1 MRPRHFPI
9 RWLFA
14 DERLGDRLLPV
25 IANLPRGTGVV
36 VRLHETPDRR
46 LLLKQIRRL
55 ARARDLTVLDE
66 TAGEVARIHSAA
78 ELRRARLAG
87 TPLIFV
93 SALHP
98 TRSHP
103 GRAPMPRMRAAALA
117 RLGGRR
123 VYALGGMDERRFR
136 FVKPLGFRGWGAI
149 DAWGREPRPSRE

>member
-1 MRPRHFPI
+1 VNRRHLPT

-25 IANLPRGTGVV
+25 IASLPSGTGVV
-36 VRLHETPDRR
+36 VRLAGVRGRR
-46 LLLKQIRRL
+46 ELVKRIRRI
-55 ARARDLTVLDE
+55 ARARQLLVLDE
-66 TAGEVARIHSAA
+66 EAGEVARVHSAT

-103 GRAPMPRMRAAALA
+103 ERPPMPRMRAAALA
-117 RLGGRR
+117 RLGRGQ

-136 FVKPLGFRGWGAI
+136 SVKPLGFRGWGAI
-149 DAWGREPRPSRE
+149 DAWARGRSA